1 MVFITYFIKMK
12 IRILAF
18 GIAKDIIKNN
28 QLEIE
33 VEDGISIVALKAQ
46 LSDLYPD
53 FDKLR
58 SLNIAVNADYQDDDF
73 ILSEKDEIVILPP
86 VSGG

>member
-1 MVFITYFIKMK
+1 MK
-12 IRILAF
+12 IQVLAF

-28 QLEIE
+28 ALEME
-33 VEDGISIVALKAQ
+33 VKDGISIVALKS
-46 LSDLYPD
+46 LLCDLYPE
-53 FDKLR
+53 FEQLR

>member
-1 MVFITYFIKMK
+1 MK

-18 GIAKDIIKNN
+18 GIAKDIIKNSK
-28 QLEIE
+28 LEME
-33 VEDGISIVALKAQ
+33 VKDGISIVALKAQ
-46 LSDLYPD
+46 LCDLYPE
-53 FDKLR
+53 FEQLR
-58 SLNIAVNADYQDDDF
+58 SLNIAVNADYQKDDF

>member
-1 MVFITYFIKMK
+1 MK
-12 IRILAF
+12 IQVLAF

-28 QLEIE
+28 ALEME
-33 VEDGISIVALKAQ
+33 VKDGISIVALKS
-46 LSDLYPD
+46 LLCDLYPE
-53 FDKLR
+53 FEQLR
-58 SLNIAVNADYQDDDF
+58 SINIAVNADYQDDDF